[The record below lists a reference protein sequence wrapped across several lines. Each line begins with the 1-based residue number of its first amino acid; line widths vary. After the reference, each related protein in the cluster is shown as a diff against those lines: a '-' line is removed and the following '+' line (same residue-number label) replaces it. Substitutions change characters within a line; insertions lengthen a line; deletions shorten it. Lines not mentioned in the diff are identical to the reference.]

1 MWTAR
6 ARAPNNQ
13 ESGGLSVGSLHSPAV
28 VQSRQRSAGKRR
40 GWIIYWALLGVTVL
54 ALAGGVAT
62 VLTTGRA
69 FSEPSTSMA
78 NTIRPGEVVVV
89 AHTTQV
95 HRGDVIVEQQAVPS
109 PGNYVRRVIGL
120 PGDHVAC
127 CDAHGRITVNGE
139 PLGESYLY
147 PGNAASEVRFK
158 VTVPKGHMWLL
169 GDHRRVSYDSRELG
183 PLTVRVVGRVI
194 LVWDGGHLTRLHTP
208 QTFVADGLAPASEG
222 TPPTLTAA
230 VVAMLACLLLIALV
244 IIGIVCYVIGR
255 IRRRAKPERPAP
267 AMYRP
272 VTPPPAQE

>member
-1 MWTAR
+1 VAE
-6 ARAPNNQ
+6 P
-13 ESGGLSVGSLHSPAV
+13 
-28 VQSRQRSAGKRR
+28 RQRPGGRRR

-62 VLTTGRA
+62 ARTTGRA
-69 FSEPSTSMA
+69 FTEPSTSMA
-78 NTIRPGEVVVV
+78 NTIRPGDVVVV
-89 AHTTQV
+89 VRTTQV

-127 CDAHGRITVNGE
+127 CDAHGRITVNGKA
-139 PLGESYLY
+139 LDESYLY
-147 PGNAASEVRFK
+147 PGNAPSEVRFN
-158 VTVPKGHMWLL
+158 VTVPKGQLWLL

-194 LVWDGGHLTRLHTP
+194 LVWHGSHLTLLHTP

-222 TPPTLTAA
+222 TPPTLTGA
-230 VVAMLACLLLIALV
+230 VVAILACLLLIALV
-244 IIGIVCYVIGR
+244 ITGVVCYVIGR
-255 IRRRAKPERPAP
+255 IRRRRKPERPSP

-272 VTPPPAQE
+272 ATPPPTHE